1 MKKNRENV
9 TCKIC
14 GKIKLKVLNN
24 IMLIDFDPEDRF
36 TGLPVL
42 TEKLDGDIFRLV
54 RAVTYRTK
62 DGRTITVRTPF
73 KFDWASIPRFL
84 QGLYPPAGTKGN
96 PYGIA
101 AIFHDWL
108 CAHRKI
114 GGRPITF
121 SEANSVFKEIML
133 YLGCRPTLA
142 WTMYLAVQ
150 GPFGWWAWH
159 KRKPENI
166 IP

>member
-1 MKKNRENV
+1 MESEITTYAN
-9 TCKIC
+9 
-14 GKIKLKVLNN
+14 
-24 IMLIDFDPEDRF
+24 DPDHRF
-36 TGLPVL
+36 LGLPLRV
-42 TEKLDGDIFRLV
+42 EYIDGLKWRLEADASY
-54 RAVTYRTK
+54 RA
-62 DGRTITVRTPF
+62 DAGEISTVRSGF
-73 KFDWASIPRFL
+73 VFDFASVPRLFWF
-84 QGLYPPAGTKGN
+84 LYPPAGTEGN

-101 AIFHDWL
+101 ALFHDWL

-114 GGRPITF
+114 GGRVILF

-150 GPFGWWAWH
+150 GPFGWWLWH
-159 KRKPENI
+159 KRKVEDI

>member
-1 MKKNRENV
+1 MIAPEIV
-9 TCKIC
+9 TYI
-14 GKIKLKVLNN
+14 IS
-24 IMLIDFDPEDRF
+24 DPEKRF
-36 TGLPVL
+36 VGLPLCVNYI
-42 TEKLDGDIFRLV
+42 DGENWELV
-54 RAVTYRTK
+54 KDVSYRTEA
-62 DGRTITVRTPF
+62 GEVSTVRKGF
-73 KFDWASIPRFL
+73 VFDFASVPRPLWFF
-84 QGLYPPAGTKGN
+84 YPPAGTEGN

-101 AIFHDWL
+101 ALLHDWL

-121 SEANSVFKEIML
+121 SETNGIFKEIMF

-150 GPFGWWAWH
+150 SPAGWWLWH